1 MIATAALSGLGTRIS
16 VSVTEPAALP
26 NALREVT
33 RYADHVDLTVNR
45 DRASAEIH
53 AIDLAGGSPAMVG
66 VLLEQ
71 ILTEALYFADVTDG
85 ATRSV
90 RRSAVPD
97 YRFLPHLQFTV
108 DGPRPMTVQ
117 TMTPVPEWH
126 RPRLGEGRVVVPT
139 DVRLELLG
147 TARAFLADRAAQ
159 RVATRFECGAM
170 VTVGDANTGSVT
182 ATAGHP
188 PLGGWHVPV
197 GNDFVELE
205 PGHALATVT
214 RTDIDALPRSPF
226 DPRPAPEFDTVTTIA
241 DEAGSAYAAAL
252 MTYAHPDRAPHW
264 LIGVGVAARTVDTA
278 GRVHEIGHWPSQPH
292 AHAA

>member
-1 MIATAALSGLGTRIS
+1 MIATAAISGLGTGIS

-45 DRASAEIH
+45 ERPSAEIH
-53 AIDLAGGSPAMVG
+53 AVDLAGGSPAMVG

-71 ILTEALYFADVTDG
+71 ILTEALYFADLTDG
-85 ATRSV
+85 ANRSV
-90 RRSAVPD
+90 RRSAIPD

-108 DGPRPMTVQ
+108 DGPRPMTVR

-159 RVATRFECGAM
+159 RVASRFECGAL
-170 VTVGDANTGSVT
+170 VTVGDAHAGNVT

-197 GNDFVELE
+197 GNELVELE
-205 PGHALATVT
+205 PGHALSTLT

-226 DPRPAPEFDTVTTIA
+226 DPRPAPAFATVSTIA
-241 DEAGSAYAAAL
+241 DDAGSAYAAAM
-252 MTYAHPDRAPHW
+252 MTYAHPDRAPHR
-264 LIGVGVAARTVDTA
+264 LIDLGVAARTVDTT
-278 GRVHEIGHWPSQPH
+278 GRVHEIGHWPSQRH

>member
-1 MIATAALSGLGTRIS
+1 MIATAALSGLDTEIS

-26 NALREVT
+26 NALREVA
-33 RYADHVDLTVNR
+33 RHAEQIDLTVNR
-45 DRASAEIH
+45 KRASAEIH
-53 AIDLAGGSPAMVG
+53 AIDLAGGSPVMVG

-71 ILTEALYFADVTDG
+71 ILTEALYFADLTDG

-90 RRSAVPD
+90 RRSAIPD

-108 DGPRPMTVQ
+108 DGPRPMTVRI
-117 TMTPVPEWH
+117 MTPVPEWH

-139 DVRLELLG
+139 DVRLELLT

-159 RVATRFECGAM
+159 RVATRLGCGAM
-170 VTVGDANTGSVT
+170 VTVGDTRAGNVT

-188 PLGGWHVPV
+188 PLGGWQVRV
-197 GNDFVELE
+197 GDDVIELE

-214 RTDIDALPRSPF
+214 RSDIDALPRSPF
-226 DPRPAPEFDTVTTIA
+226 DPRPAPEFGTVTTIA
-241 DEAGSAYAAAL
+241 EEAGSAHAAAM

-264 LIGVGVAARTVDTA
+264 LIGVGVAARTVGTTGQA
-278 GRVHEIGHWPSQPH
+278 HEIGHWPSQQH